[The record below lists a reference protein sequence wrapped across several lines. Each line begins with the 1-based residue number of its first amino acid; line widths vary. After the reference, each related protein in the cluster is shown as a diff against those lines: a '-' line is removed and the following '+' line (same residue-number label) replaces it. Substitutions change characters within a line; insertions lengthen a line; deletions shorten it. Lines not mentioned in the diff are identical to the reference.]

1 MVPNEGRSPLA
12 DLDLAFF
19 LAERPIR
26 GLSAAGWAKSYG
38 NAIRK
43 RKLRVILHGSAGNL
57 GLSYDGAELLP
68 ELFRSGRWLRLSR
81 EASALVASR
90 RMRWRGVLA
99 NTFGPWCPPA
109 LWGWVNRIGRRL
121 ELRDYVAIHP
131 RRLDQLDLPARA
143 RARNHDLAYRPWKDG
158 LALRLRLLELV
169 DPGNYQKGGLA
180 YLKADNR
187 DPTADVRLLEFCF
200 AVPMEQFLRDGMPKA
215 LARRALADRL
225 PKQVL
230 EETRAGLTVADWHE
244 DLTAARDGIVDELDR
259 LKACPAAAAA
269 LDLPRLRRLTEN
281 WPSGGWEQGEVLVHY
296 RYALL
301 RAIAVGHFLR
311 RATGSNR

>member
-1 MVPNEGRSPLA
+1 MMAWSCCRNCCAADDGCAFGGRHRPL
-12 DLDLAFF
+12 LQ
-19 LAERPIR
+19 R
-26 GLSAAGWAKSYG
+26 G
-38 NAIRK
+38 
-43 RKLRVILHGSAGNL
+43 
-57 GLSYDGAELLP
+57 GL
-68 ELFRSGRWLRLSR
+68 
-81 EASALVASR
+81 
-90 RMRWRGVLA
+90 RWRGVLA

-109 LWGWVNRIGRRL
+109 LWRWVNKIGRGNAV
-121 ELRDYVAIHP
+121 EFGDYTAIHP

-143 RARNHDLAYRPWKDG
+143 KARNQDFAYRPWKDG
-158 LALRLRLLELV
+158 FALRLHVLQFA
-169 DPGNYQKGGLA
+169 DPGNYHKACLGGLQVD
-180 YLKADNR
+180 YR

-200 AVPMEQFLRDGMPKA
+200 AVPTEQFLRDGTPRA

-230 EETRAGLTVADWHE
+230 EETRAGLQVADWHE
-244 DLTAARDGIVDELDR
+244 DLTAARDGVVDELDR
-259 LKACPAAAAA
+259 LEACPAAAAA

-281 WPSGGWEQGEVLVHY
+281 WPSGGWEQREVLIHY